1 MRINFDLPHR
11 PRSLAA
17 RIAGAVFAVFAIGAA
32 LMFSVV
38 IFAGLAL
45 AALLFWGWFWWKTRA
60 LRRRVREEMRAQGPA
75 DDRSRPGG
83 NVIEGEAVRVD
94 EDRRLLE

>member
-1 MRINFDLPHR
+1 MRINFDLPHQ

-17 RIAGAVFAVFAIGAA
+17 RIAGAVFAVFAIGVA

-45 AALLFWGWFWWKTRA
+45 AALSFWGWFWWKTRA
-60 LRRRVREEMRAQGPA
+60 LRRRVREEMRAQGFGTPDGA
-75 DDRSRPGG
+75 D
-83 NVIEGEAVRVD
+83 VIEGEAVRVD